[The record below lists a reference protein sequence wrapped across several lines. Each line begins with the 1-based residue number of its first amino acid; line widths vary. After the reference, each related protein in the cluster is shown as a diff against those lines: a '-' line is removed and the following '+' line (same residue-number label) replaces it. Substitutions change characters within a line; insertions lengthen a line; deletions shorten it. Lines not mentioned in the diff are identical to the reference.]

1 MQITVKLRDMFSYSI
16 YPIVIFLGLLF
27 IAILVFFILTLSK
40 KNKKAPAPIV
50 KDKNAIKQKY
60 LRKLEQLTI
69 LLQNKQISSRKG
81 YQELSR
87 YIRHFIF
94 ELTDIK
100 VQNYSLEEIK
110 QLNIPI
116 LYELVKGY
124 YRPEFA
130 QKSEGNI
137 IEEIQ
142 KASEVIQKWN

>member
-16 YPIVIFLGLLF
+16 YPIVIFFVLL
-27 IAILVFFILTLSK
+27 IVILVFLVISLSK
-40 KNKKAPAPIV
+40 KNKKISSPII
-50 KDKNAIKQKY
+50 KDQNAIKQKY

-81 YQELSR
+81 YQELSLC
-87 YIRHFIF
+87 IRHFIF

-110 QLNIPI
+110 QLNMPI

-137 IEEIQ
+137 IEEIK